1 MLKGDFIGFQFNGKH
16 SSDMGIVRTSNGSR
30 YNDILLPTFQDKTV
44 VAPGSNE
51 TYYFGSQYTQK
62 PFSISFATDSL
73 TESQYRQLRAWLGD
87 KQIHDLIFDE
97 TPYKIYSVKTSGS
110 PTFNFICFEEEGK
123 RIYKGEGSINFV
135 AYYPFARS
143 RFKYLNK
150 YADENKKEWNAAA
163 GLLEEQGTYDGKGEE
178 INLYNPGDLKTDFLA
193 YYSSDSILTS
203 INIGSSFLYF
213 NAIQKK
219 GSDVYY
225 RINSKTNLVEGCNN
239 NFELTGTLYNE
250 HITKG
255 NFFKIPLGE
264 SIFTS
269 TGAACEKIEYDYLY
283 Y

>member
-16 SSDMGIVRTSNGSR
+16 SSAMGIIRTSNGSR

-51 TYYFGSQYTQK
+51 TYYFGSQYTQR

-97 TPYKIYSVKTSGS
+97 TPYKVYSVKTSGS
-110 PTFNFICFEEEGK
+110 PTFNFICFEEGDK

-143 RFKYLNK
+143 RFKYLNNCSDK
-150 YADENKKEWNAAA
+150 NKDEWAGAA
-163 GLLEEQGTYDGKGEE
+163 GLLEEQGGYDGKGKE
-178 INLYNPGDLKTDFLA
+178 INLYNPGDLETDFLA
-193 YYSSDSILTS
+193 YYSSSGLTS
-203 INIGSSFLYF
+203 IEIGSSFLYF
-213 NAIQKK
+213 NAIEKK
-219 GSDVYY
+219 DSDVYY
-225 RINSKTNLVEGCNN
+225 RINSKTNLIEGCDDNHQP
-239 NFELTGTLYNE
+239 TGTLYNE
-250 HITKG
+250 HISKG
-255 NFFKIPLGE
+255 SFFKIPLGK
-264 SIFTS
+264 STFTS
-269 TGAACEKIEYDYLY
+269 AGAACEKIEYDYIY